1 MPKEPITYSQRYAI
15 LAGRTAY
22 ADYVRRQQAIQEG
35 RAVDQ
40 EAFNPNNDSS
50 IMHRLRD
57 GEFATTAEELASYLG
72 KTSVPE
78 PPAPPPP
85 PAPPVLTVPQAPL
98 NLCIIPGDSRLS
110 ILFVQGSNGGS
121 PITNY
126 SYSTNGVTFIP
137 FSPVKTTSPV
147 IINGLTNG
155 AVYTIY
161 LKAINAIG
169 ASPASATVTA
179 APIPSSFTPASIAGL
194 NVWLDGQNS
203 TKVILAGSN
212 VSAWN
217 DSSSET
223 NNFTAGGGGTI
234 RYDLP
239 SPINN
244 RPALTF
250 ATSSPTTSTYLSKSL
265 NITSGTNQLTLFMI
279 VTQTGTS
286 VGNSELF
293 YTRSDYRYFD
303 VFNNSFN
310 GLLSLNIGND
320 IQRNSTVDIIT
331 TPPTI
336 ALITVTVVTNASL
349 YVNGS
354 ITAINNTP
362 RGGLSLDA
370 VLEWS
375 VSGGAF
381 LGSVGEV
388 ISYPFQIT
396 DMQRQKVEAYL
407 AWKWGVQSNLP
418 SSNPWKLTPPTT
430 VPPPGEPSL
439 IFFLAGNGLAY
450 VYYTAGTG
458 TPTNYQYTIDGGTTF
473 IDFSPA
479 DIASPNT
486 IPGLTNGIPVSVQMR
501 AYNNDG
507 EGDVSNSVFDTPSKP
522 SVPNAWL
529 LFDPNSKASYSGS
542 GSTVLNAGSFG
553 PLNGTITGSVTYATG
568 TGIASKVFNF
578 NGGYIAFPSFT
589 FGSSFTISAWVR
601 PSAKFSIN
609 AILANG
615 FPNVNSAG
623 FKFVWNGWQ
632 TSDGSLFLENGDGT
646 PGNWNLTSTVSNTVN
661 MDQWQML
668 TVMVDQV
675 KVIAVFLVNG
685 IPVPIP
691 DIQTSYGFTLA
702 GAFNIG
708 AYMGGS
714 YSMKAELG
722 LLKVFNS
729 MLTASQVYDDF
740 VATKAAFGL

>member
-40 EAFNPNNDSS
+40 EAFSPNNESS
-50 IMHRLRD
+50 IMLTLRD

-72 KTSVPE
+72 KTSVP
-78 PPAPPPP
+78 APPPP
-85 PAPPVLTVPQAPL
+85 PAAPTAPDAPL
-98 NLCIIPGDSRLS
+98 SLCIIPGDSRLS

-179 APIPSSFTPASIAGL
+179 APIPSSFTPESIAGL

-265 NITSGTNQLTLFMI
+265 NITPGTNRLSLFMI

-293 YTRSDYRYFD
+293 YARSDYRYFD
-303 VFNNSFN
+303 VFNNSIN

-336 ALITVTVVTNASL
+336 ALISLLVTTTASL
-349 YVNGS
+349 YVDGTITGING
-354 ITAINNTP
+354 TP

-388 ISYPFQIT
+388 ITYPTAIT
-396 DMQRQKVEAYL
+396 DIQRQKVEAYL

-430 VPPPGEPSL
+430 VPPPGEPNL
-439 IFFLAGNGLAY
+439 ILILPGNGIAY
-450 VYYTAGTG
+450 VYYEAGTG
-458 TPTNYQYTIDGGTTF
+458 TPINYQYTMDGGTTYT
-473 IDFSPA
+473 DFSPA
-479 DIASPNT
+479 DTTTPNAV
-486 IPGLTNGIPVSVQMR
+486 PGLTNGVPVTLQLR
-501 AYNNDG
+501 AYNGDG
-507 EGDVSNSVFDTPSKP
+507 ESLPSNSLSVTPGNLSAP
-522 SVPNAWL
+522 TAWL

-542 GSTVLNAGSFG
+542 GSTILNAGTFG
-553 PLNGTITGSVTYATG
+553 ALNGTITGPVTYATG

-578 NGGYIAFPSFT
+578 NGGYIAFPSFN
-589 FGSSFTISAWVR
+589 FGSAFTISAWVR

-609 AILANG
+609 SIIANG

-623 FKFVWNGWQ
+623 FKFTWNSWQ
-632 TSDGSLFLENGDGT
+632 TSDGRLAFECGDGN
-646 PGNWNLTSTVSNTVN
+646 PGNWYVPSAFANTAT
-661 MDQWQML
+661 MDVWQML
-668 TVMVDQV
+668 TVIFDR
-675 KVIAVFLVNG
+675 AGRSALFLVNG
-685 IPVPIP
+685 IPVSVGGITTAV
-691 DIQTSYGFTLA
+691 DVTAT

-722 LLKVFNS
+722 LLKVFNTT
-729 MLTASQVYDDF
+729 LTASQVYDDF